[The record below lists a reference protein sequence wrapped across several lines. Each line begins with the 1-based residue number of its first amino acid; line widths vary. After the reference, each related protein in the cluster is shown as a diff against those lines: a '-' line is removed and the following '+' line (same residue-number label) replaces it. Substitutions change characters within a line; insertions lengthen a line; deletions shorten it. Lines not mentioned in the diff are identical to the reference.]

1 MNKKLLQLLLLGL
14 FSLQSM
20 AAPTPNSIIKLATT
34 TSTDNSGLLRFLLP
48 RFEEDTSYR
57 VHVIAVGTG
66 KALRMGK
73 DGDVD
78 AVLVHALK
86 AEEEFVKA
94 GFGDKRHALMY
105 NDFIIVGPTNDT
117 ADITNAKNLM
127 AAFSQI
133 KSSNSLFTSRG
144 DDSGTHKKEL
154 ALWQSAQITPRGDWY
169 REIGQGMG
177 KTLQIAG
184 ELNAYTLS
192 DRGTW
197 LAYKDKSPLRI
208 LFQGGVNLHNPY
220 GIIAISS
227 ERYPDTNL
235 AGAQA
240 LIRWLTSPKGQQL
253 IGSYTLHGNRL
264 FTPSAHGNSMVAHEI
279 KP

>member
-1 MNKKLLQLLLLGL
+1 MKKKLLHLFLLGVI
-14 FSLQSM
+14 SLQCM
-20 AAPTPNSIIKLATT
+20 ASQTPNSTIKLATT

-48 RFEEDTSYR
+48 RFEADTHYR

-94 GFGDKRHALMY
+94 GFGEKRHALMY
-105 NDFIIVGPTNDT
+105 NDFVIVGPTSDT
-117 ADITNAKNLM
+117 ADIALTKNPM
-127 AAFSQI
+127 TAFSQI

-144 DDSGTHKKEL
+144 DNSGTHKKEL
-154 ALWQSAQITPRGDWY
+154 SLWQSAQITPRGDWY

-184 ELNAYTLS
+184 ELNAYTLT

-197 LAYKDKSPLRI
+197 LAYQDKSPLRI

-220 GIIAISS
+220 GIIAISPK
-227 ERYPDTNL
+227 RYPDTNQ

-240 LIRWLTSPKGQQL
+240 LIRWLTSTKGQQL
-253 IGSYTLHGNRL
+253 IGSYTLHGSRL
-264 FTPSAHGNSMVAHEI
+264 FTPSAHGDSMVAHEI